1 MWRKNKRR
9 ITFPSE
15 AEYST
20 HTPTDVRMAPSREGT
35 RGLGI
40 ICGLLKGTLG
50 QRHNPGP
57 NLQVLE
63 EQNAR
68 NLNP

>member
-1 MWRKNKRR
+1 MEEKRR

-15 AEYST
+15 AEYRT
-20 HTPTDVRMAPSREGT
+20 NTLTNVRVAPSREGT

-57 NLQVLE
+57 YFQVLE